1 MDAWIKNESIL
12 VGKGDRGKTR
22 LCGHKFYVGHHERME
37 QYLWAQKGRSR
48 IVKKG
53 WDSPLDEYQM
63 EDRRD
68 ALYPQRP
75 TGL

>member
-22 LCGHKFYVGHHERME
+22 PCGHKFCVGHHERME
-37 QYLWAQKGRSR
+37 QYPVALSGDSH

-53 WDSPLDEYQM
+53 
-63 EDRRD
+63 
-68 ALYPQRP
+68 
-75 TGL
+75 